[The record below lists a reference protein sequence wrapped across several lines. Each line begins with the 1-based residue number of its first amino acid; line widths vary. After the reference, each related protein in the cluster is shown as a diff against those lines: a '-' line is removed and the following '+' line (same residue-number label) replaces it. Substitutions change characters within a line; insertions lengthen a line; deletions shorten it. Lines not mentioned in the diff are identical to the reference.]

1 MDGQTS
7 TSSSHQSLRRPRA
20 GLPTE
25 GGDASAAESAE
36 LHLPL
41 RRGAPLGDHLRRV
54 AVLRAEIALLRAE
67 DHRLAQQREVLRQ
80 REQLQQR
87 SSALD
92 AAVQKARER
101 LEVGA
106 EPSPAR
112 RRGSV
117 LAWMHAH
124 QDSYSDCGIS
134 SDGDSGSR
142 GGSLV
147 SSGNSDRGGS
157 GSGGG
162 SRSGPEPA
170 TVSTRFVQSSDSRPP
185 PIFVQSVDS
194 PSIPPDAE
202 LPSAQQ
208 SPAAHLPS
216 PRCLPTPQSTSPSA
230 RLSNLD
236 RRTRALSETHPSS
249 SKTKLKEGLRE
260 GQSETHPSWLVAEL
274 KEGRRRLQ
282 AVRTDRPAAPPPPA
296 VLAPAASHLRGLA
309 PAVAVAAPAAAAAA
323 AAAAAMAAVAAVGAV
338 AAEASPPLTQSLDY
352 PILIQSLDSPS
363 LVQDLDSP
371 SLVQDLDS
379 PSLVQDLDSP
389 SLTACAAST
398 AKAVVAAG
406 ALEAPPE
413 EATASALEVPASASS
428 IVKYRQ
434 VSASASEAPASA
446 SEAPAALTEE
456 AAARRLQGAWRR
468 MLDRTISDERHNLAE
483 AAEPVAEAVYG
494 ELRSS
499 FAFAQ
504 AAVQTWA
511 VVEAAADESDE
522 STQGGAQGAVTAD
535 AGKAIAAD
543 GAAAKAATDAIDTAL
558 GLRASLEQQLT
569 QPPTPTPPAPPPP
582 TPTPTPTPQVPLR
595 PPPLPRMV
603 EAHLETLFTRLEAE
617 RKAAA
622 VQVAQR
628 RVLELELQRT
638 RDAAH
643 IGAQVAAVVRAA
655 AEALEDVAIA
665 RARLAVATAAFASD
679 YAGGTLAPCIA
690 LAHLTKLSATAAA
703 AATHRAGRCL
713 TLARERVVA
722 LTIAAAEKVAAAVAA
737 AAARCVRIPRA
748 SCTALTALA
757 TAANSASVATLDH
770 AIALIKGGCGGA
782 MLACEAFGQCMGM
795 GGVCKARAVLSAADW
810 SVACAKGGC
819 SLIRGGCEGMGGAL
833 VALATGIGGCARAT
847 GDGFASLPAAA
858 ARAAVATA
866 EHALA
871 LMRACSSDGLAG
883 LALGIANAT
892 LALATH
898 AAELARVGGEGCAA
912 MAISVASAASALT
925 QSIVS
930 ALQAGAAGVVAC
942 VGSLLEAAGRAA
954 MAVAHVAVQL
964 GTSPCNGLAALGAA
978 CGSVLGSLGASAAA
992 CAAGL
997 ATQMSLLITACGHT
1011 LDSLVGVITHVV
1023 SGSAGA
1029 LVHAAV
1035 KAAAATSAYAVA
1047 LATATAAGVAG
1058 IASVAALAAAA
1069 SMAAAEYASA
1079 AIAHGGAALVKRCGA
1094 TVTHLFEAVQSGCTR
1109 LAEMVRVVAQA
1120 TIKGATMAVGGIAMA
1135 ALAVGAGAVFLVM
1148 AGGKGIA
1155 SIAVAGGTWLT
1166 QLAVQLGQSL
1176 AQGSMAL
1183 SELAAKL
1190 ACATGDGLQLAGDGV
1205 CTLARAC
1212 ANAAVFIGRH
1222 TLIGLKYMAM
1232 GVLAVP
1238 AAIVFGIAQAAIF
1251 LGKQALAACAATGR
1265 GLAALAKIAARGA
1278 IASGEAA
1285 MQACQ
1290 ATGHILAALAR
1301 EAASAAA
1308 AVGRHVLLLV
1318 EMGGKG
1324 LVAVASSLATAA
1336 RIMGEYAL
1344 LAVQMLGKG
1353 AWLAVKYTGLAMG
1366 AVIGSIAL
1374 GLYTGVELLV
1384 TSVWKLLQLG
1394 GHGALYA
1401 AQAIA
1406 HAAVTVAQ
1414 FTAQFTWS
1422 LVKAAGTGIVVV
1434 VGGVAFGLLELVKGI
1449 VAAAVTLGRCM
1460 KGYLVTPCVRG
1471 LKNCLSALED
1481 GVEEAEEGSPRA
1493 VRRAARLAAR
1503 RRLEDEDGI

>member
-296 VLAPAASHLRGLA
+296 GLAPAARPLRGLA

-352 PILIQSLDSPS
+352 PILIQS
-363 LVQDLDSP
+363 
-371 SLVQDLDS
+371 LDS

-504 AAVQTWA
+504 AAVQSWA

-582 TPTPTPTPQVPLR
+582 PPTPTPTSQVPLR
-595 PPPLPRMV
+595 PPPLPPMV

-690 LAHLTKLSATAAA
+690 LAHLTKLSVTAAA

-737 AAARCVRIPRA
+737 AAARCVWIPRA

-847 GDGFASLPAAA
+847 GDGFASLPATA

-964 GTSPCNGLAALGAA
+964 GTSPCNGLA